1 MAVSQVGHTDDTKTG
16 DSAGSLGTIPTGT
29 TQAILV
35 CEDNSLRWRADG
47 TAPTA
52 SVGHR
57 MDVGDRLILAGNDYG
72 DFLRN
77 FSYINLTTSSN
88 ASLQVTF
95 LNGFDRA

>member
-1 MAVSQVGHTDDTKTG
+1 MPSQLGHTDSTKS
-16 DSAGSLGTIPTGT
+16 DDNAGSLGTIPTGT
-29 TQAILV
+29 TQAILT

-52 SVGHR
+52 SVGVR
-57 MDVGDRLILAGNDYG
+57 MDVGDKMTLSGNDYG

-77 FSYINLTTSSN
+77 FSYINLNSGSN
-88 ASLQVTF
+88 ASLQISF

>member
-1 MAVSQVGHTDDTKTG
+1 
-16 DSAGSLGTIPTGT
+16 
-29 TQAILV
+29 
-35 CEDNSLRWRADG
+35 
-47 TAPTA
+47 
-52 SVGHR
+52 